1 MIPLQAKHTQ
11 GTSSMKGKAT
21 TPNDRSTRRLRAPM
35 RTLKLAA
42 ACFSLSVSTGLS
54 AQTAFRWD
62 SDRGASP
69 TQDSALFAV
78 YSPRATMRRV
88 YPGSNLNVMP
98 VASGFDVREFEALA
112 QGLVDSGKTPG
123 LAMAVVQGDRILSAR
138 GYGITDTANPEA
150 VDAHT
155 VFRLASLSKAFASTV
170 TAQLVADGK
179 LRWDSRPLDY
189 IPSLRFADPSAA
201 QRLTVADVLS
211 HRVGIGHNAFD
222 RDLEANAEYPVL
234 MQKLAYAP
242 MQCAPSECYAYQ
254 NIAYS
259 LIGNVVESVSGN
271 TYEQTVARRLFRPLG
286 MFDASYGLEG
296 IASSKRWAKP
306 HVGSGRRW
314 TPVYPKPT
322 YYRVAPAAGVNA
334 SITDMAKWLL
344 AHNGHRRDVLPSSI
358 LATLHAP
365 LIDTPAETGA
375 SAWRRQRL
383 NAAGYALG
391 WRVYDYAGHRLVF
404 HGGAV
409 QGYRGVAALLPERDL
424 GVVVLWNSGSSAPS
438 GLLPTILDRAIGVTP
453 QRWLD
458 IEIETDIGADNL
470 YANKTAIDAI
480 AATPSAANA
489 PTTTTASPA
498 SAPTAPG
505 VDDDAERAQGGAEG
519 VPPTAVERKN

>member
-1 MIPLQAKHTQ
+1 
-11 GTSSMKGKAT
+11 
-21 TPNDRSTRRLRAPM
+21 
-35 RTLKLAA
+35 
-42 ACFSLSVSTGLS
+42 
-54 AQTAFRWD
+54 
-62 SDRGASP
+62 
-69 TQDSALFAV
+69 
-78 YSPRATMRRV
+78 
-88 YPGSNLNVMP
+88 
-98 VASGFDVREFEALA
+98 
-112 QGLVDSGKTPG
+112 
-123 LAMAVVQGDRILSAR
+123 
-138 GYGITDTANPEA
+138 
-150 VDAHT
+150 
-155 VFRLASLSKAFASTV
+155 
-170 TAQLVADGK
+170 LVADGK
-179 LRWDSRPLDY
+179 LRWDSHPLDY
-189 IPSLRFADPSAA
+189 IPSLRFADPTAA

-242 MQCAPSECYAYQ
+242 MSCAPSECYAYQ

-344 AHNGHRRDVLPSSI
+344 AHNGHRGDVIPNSL

-383 NAAGYALG
+383 DAAGYALG

-438 GLLPTILDRAIGVTP
+438 GLLPTILDRAIGISP

-458 IEIETDIGADNL
+458 IEIEAELGAENL
-470 YANKTAIDAI
+470 YANKTAVTATSAT
-480 AATPSAANA
+480 AAV
-489 PTTTTASPA
+489 PA
-498 SAPTAPG
+498 G
-505 VDDDAERAQGGAEG
+505 VDDDGERAQGGAEA
-519 VPPTAVERKN
+519 PAITEKPEK